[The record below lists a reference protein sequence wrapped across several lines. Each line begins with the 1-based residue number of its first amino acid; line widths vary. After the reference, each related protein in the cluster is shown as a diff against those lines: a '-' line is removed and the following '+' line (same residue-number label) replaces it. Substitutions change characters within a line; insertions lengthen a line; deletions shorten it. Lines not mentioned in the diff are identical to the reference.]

1 MILDSEEQRNDLVSL
16 LILVPVQGN
25 LSQGVDRLV
34 DRLKLYVQLIQQ
46 AKVEEKFKIGQDMK

>member
-25 LSQGVDRLV
+25 LSQGVDKLV
-34 DRLKLYVQLIQQ
+34 DRLRLYVRLIQQ
-46 AKVEEKFKIGQDMK
+46 AKVEEKGANLAPR

>member
-46 AKVEEKFKIGQDMK
+46 AKVEEKGAELAPR

>member
-25 LSQGVDRLV
+25 LSQGVDKII
-34 DRLKLYVQLIQQ
+34 DRLRFYVQLIQQ
-46 AKVEEKFKIGQDMK
+46 AKVEEKI